1 VADAVRIAH
10 YRDGDGDHLG
20 VVDLDGGVVR
30 SLDRIVPGER
40 GGEGVLALINGG
52 FDIASAA
59 EGRATPLTE
68 VRLLAPIPRP
78 RRNLFCA
85 GKNYR
90 EHAEELPRRAG
101 ATGEVVPRRPIVF
114 TKPPSTVIGDGAAI
128 FAHPGLTA
136 ELDYEAELAVII
148 GRGGRGIAAAGAH
161 DHVWGY
167 TVVNDVTARD
177 LQRDHRQ
184 WFLGK
189 GLDTFCPMGPW
200 AVTADEFDLGAARV
214 SCRVNGE
221 LRQDGAVRDLIFD
234 VPTLIATISA
244 GITLEPGDVI
254 ATGTP
259 AGVGIGFD
267 PPRFLRP
274 GDVIETA
281 VTGIGTL
288 TNPVAS

>member
-1 VADAVRIAH
+1 
-10 YRDGDGDHLG
+10 
-20 VVDLDGGVVR
+20 
-30 SLDRIVPGER
+30 
-40 GGEGVLALINGG
+40 
-52 FDIASAA
+52 
-59 EGRATPLTE
+59 
-68 VRLLAPIPRP
+68 
-78 RRNLFCA
+78 
-85 GKNYR
+85 
-90 EHAEELPRRAG
+90 
-101 ATGEVVPRRPIVF
+101 
-114 TKPPSTVIGDGAAI
+114 
-128 FAHPGLTA
+128 
-136 ELDYEAELAVII
+136 
-148 GRGGRGIAAAGAH
+148 
-161 DHVWGY
+161 VWGY

-200 AVTADEFDLGAARV
+200 AVTADEFDLAAARV
-214 SCRVNGE
+214 SCRVNDE

-288 TNPVAS
+288 TNTVAS